1 MDDIEEE
8 LINNKG
14 EQYFLFLSKNDLYAL
29 EVLSVREI
37 VEYQDITKVPHLS
50 SCVKGVTNIRGNI
63 VAVID
68 LSQRFNLEATDIQ
81 ERTSFA
87 IVQVLHN
94 NKMHD
99 IALMIDEI
107 YEVDG
112 LDDGSLCN
120 TPLFGT
126 KVPTHFI
133 KGLGKYNNKEVCILN
148 QEELLKIAELSQVKD
163 MS

>member
-1 MDDIEEE
+1 MDEMMDEE
-8 LINNKG
+8 LINNQG
-14 EQYFLFLSKNDLYAL
+14 EQYFLFLSNNDLYAL

-37 VEYQDITKVPHLS
+37 VEYQSITKVPYLS
-50 SCVKGVTNIRGNI
+50 SYVKGVTNIRGHI

-68 LSQRFNLEATDIQ
+68 LSDRLKAGESSIQ

-87 IVQVLHN
+87 IVQVYHN
-94 NKMHD
+94 NKQHD

-112 LDDGSLCN
+112 LDESSVCD

-126 KVPTHFI
+126 KIPPTFI
-133 KGLGKYNNKEVCILN
+133 KALGTYNSKEVSVLN
-148 QEELLKIAELSQVKD
+148 KDELLKISELSALKE
-163 MS
+163 S